1 MLNPLSSDLD
11 VLRQTL
17 LFSGLEAIAYN
28 QNRKRSDVKF
38 YEFGK
43 SYHQTIKQETGEKF
57 YTEKNHLA
65 IFLVGKK
72 ENESWNSTT
81 EAISFFSLKAA
92 VNMVLNHV
100 GIDKIKEH
108 FISNEI
114 ISTGLSYEVKQKS
127 IVEFGIVSK
136 SIAKKMDIKSEVF
149 YADFDWDAIV
159 KLAGSNSITFSELP
173 KFPEVRRDLAL
184 LLSNEITYSQV
195 QELAYQTEKKLLK
208 DVNLFDVYEGE
219 KLEAGKKSYA
229 ISFLLQDENSTL
241 NEKQIQKIMEKLMT
255 NYKEKLGAVIR

>member
-1 MLNPLSSDLD
+1 MAD
-11 VLRQTL
+11 T
-17 LFSGLEAIAYN
+17 
-28 QNRKRSDVKF
+28 
-38 YEFGK
+38 
-43 SYHQTIKQETGEKF
+43 QECLYVHRTC
-57 YTEKNHLA
+57 
-65 IFLVGKK
+65 IF
-72 ENESWNSTT
+72 
-81 EAISFFSLKAA
+81 
-92 VNMVLNHV
+92 
-100 GIDKIKEH
+100 
-108 FISNEI
+108 
-114 ISTGLSYEVKQKS
+114 
-127 IVEFGIVSK
+127 
-136 SIAKKMDIKSEVF
+136 F
-149 YADFDWDAIV
+149 YADFDWDVIV

-184 LLSNEITYSQV
+184 LLSNEITYSQM